1 MNSWPA
7 GRIALGARSL
17 VIPGVRAHP
26 PSVLSLLPVLALC
39 AALAL
44 GCQESGFDEA
54 KETARPLKVQ
64 HLLGETKVPGQAEA
78 PTALSLETLDDTLAL
93 RVQPVAARVPGAKLP
108 GYLRSRAGD
117 LELLGANELPPD
129 RTDVILASAPQS
141 QAEFDE
147 LRAVAPTVVIGKG
160 GAQWKLN
167 LRLVGEGLGRTND
180 AEALLSAYDAQLA
193 RARRSLPP
201 DAKVSGNYPE
211 SSFAAA
217 LLADAGVKVVSS
229 GKADAT
235 LESPAWSS
243 AGGALAARAALA
255 DLQRTLAR

>member
-1 MNSWPA
+1 MP
-7 GRIALGARSL
+7 ARSL
-17 VIPGVRAHP
+17 VIPGVRAHTVP
-26 PSVLSLLPVLALC
+26 VLSLLPVLALC
-39 AALAL
+39 AAVAL

-64 HLLGETKVPGQAEA
+64 HQLGESKVPGQAEA

-93 RVQPVAARVPGAKLP
+93 RVQPVAARVPGARLP

-117 LELLGANELPPD
+117 MTLLGADELPPE
-129 RTDVILASAPQS
+129 RTDVILASAPQTR
-141 QAEFDE
+141 AEFEE
-147 LRAVAPTVVIGKG
+147 LRAAAPTVVIGKG

-201 DAKVSGNYPE
+201 GAKVAGNYPE

-217 LLADAGVKVVSS
+217 LLAEAGVKVVSP

>member
-1 MNSWPA
+1 M
-7 GRIALGARSL
+7 
-17 VIPGVRAHP
+17 RAHP
-26 PSVLSLLPVLALC
+26 RSVLSLLPVLALC
-39 AALAL
+39 AAVAL

-93 RVQPVAARVPGAKLP
+93 RVQPAAARVPGAKLP
-108 GYLRSRAGD
+108 GYLRGRAGD

-129 RTDVILASAPQS
+129 RTDVILAGAPRS
-141 QAEFDE
+141 EAEFDE

-193 RARRSLPP
+193 RVRRSLPP

-211 SSFAAA
+211 GSFAAA

-229 GKADAT
+229 GKAEAT

-255 DLQRTLAR
+255 DLQRTLGR